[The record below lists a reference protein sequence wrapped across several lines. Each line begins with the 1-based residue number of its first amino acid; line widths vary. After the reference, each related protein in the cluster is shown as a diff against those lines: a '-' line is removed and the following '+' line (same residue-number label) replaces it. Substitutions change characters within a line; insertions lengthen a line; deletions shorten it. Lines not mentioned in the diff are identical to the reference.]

1 MLFLAETAQGGAA
14 ELVWPFLCSLI
25 TALSLTPLFRRMAG
39 PLGLVDKPDGHRKI
53 HADPVPRVGGLVLMC
68 GLTLTTAL
76 WIWWQVVTN
85 SGLLPPVGRMASLL
99 GGVAVLVLV
108 GVVDDRFDLRGRHK
122 LFGQIL
128 AVTLV
133 ILPGGL
139 QINQI
144 EFMNRSIPLGPLA
157 IPFTYFLFLGAINAA
172 NLLDGMDGLLTSVGL
187 VGAITLAVLAYL
199 TGQQITLVL
208 AVAMAGALLGF
219 LTYNRPPASVYL
231 GDSGSMS
238 VGLLLTMMAV
248 NLERKNDAPL
258 PLALPVCLL
267 FLPILDT
274 AAAIIR
280 RKLTG
285 KSIYTADR
293 GHLHHILAM
302 AGWLPAHVMLLVAAL
317 GLVTSTAL
325 ILALRWQDDRV
336 AWLTLVVMGLVIVG
350 LDLFGKSECRLVLA
364 RVGQAFRY
372 PGQTGMESGK
382 SGMFICLQGS
392 GPWKEIWQELLTQ
405 AGELNLQAVFLDVNM
420 PVVHESIHARWTK
433 AGGSLATGTCWKIEL
448 PVLQLGMVVGQ
459 VTLQGDP
466 KDEEVWRVLARMQP
480 LLAKFAALIQA
491 QQPVLPPVRQLA

>member
-1 MLFLAETAQGGAA
+1 
-14 ELVWPFLCSLI
+14 
-25 TALSLTPLFRRMAG
+25 
-39 PLGLVDKPDGHRKI
+39 
-53 HADPVPRVGGLVLMC
+53 
-68 GLTLTTAL
+68 
-76 WIWWQVVTN
+76 
-85 SGLLPPVGRMASLL
+85 
-99 GGVAVLVLV
+99 
-108 GVVDDRFDLRGRHK
+108 
-122 LFGQIL
+122 
-128 AVTLV
+128 
-133 ILPGGL
+133 
-139 QINQI
+139 
-144 EFMNRSIPLGPLA
+144 
-157 IPFTYFLFLGAINAA
+157 
-172 NLLDGMDGLLTSVGL
+172 
-187 VGAITLAVLAYL
+187 
-199 TGQQITLVL
+199 
-208 AVAMAGALLGF
+208 
-219 LTYNRPPASVYL
+219 
-231 GDSGSMS
+231 MS

-448 PVLQLGMVVGQ
+448 PVLQLGMVVGR

-466 KDEEVWRVLARMQP
+466 QDEEVWRVLASMQP